1 MAIRTDAG
9 TGVIVSLVVFVLTTV
24 FLLVLSI
31 VFYVGKTEQATLTKG
46 AEQSL
51 TEFVTPAEQSSDA
64 FQAIASLA
72 SSDRS
77 SVAGYLNSQL
87 EDLRQLVSGSRS
99 STLDQ
104 IRAQFADAIGGGG
117 SLTLA
122 FDRMQRQLN
131 ERQQELDA
139 RMVELETA
147 REEVRKL
154 NQDIGVERASREEA
168 VAAAKLEW
176 KGLQEGA
183 IEHGRNV
190 DSFFASRSQR
200 DSDLRNEFSSRMSML
215 EEENDALLEEKAQLV
230 GRVRELQDIV
240 NAGRVAVSDP
250 ALLVDG
256 RVLEVTGSDRV
267 FLNRGS
273 RDRIVLGMTFE
284 IYDDS
289 AQLRPDANGD
299 MPRGK
304 ASVEVIKVGDTT
316 STAKVTRS
324 NRGRPIVRD
333 DILVNALYDPTYQ
346 YKFLV
351 HGRFDANGDGVPE
364 SGHDFVDQRIDDWG
378 GVVIKDDGGI
388 PGDLDFLVLGIQ
400 PTSPRPLPLNASR
413 PMVEQHNRQQEA
425 YNAYMRLFEQA
436 TEAQVP
442 ILNANRLQVLTGS
455 VR

>member
-31 VFYVGKTEQATLTKG
+31 VFYVGKTEQATLAKD

-72 SSDRS
+72 SSERS
-77 SVAGYLNSQL
+77 SVAGYLNGQL

-139 RMVELETA
+139 RMAELETA

-154 NQDIGVERASREEA
+154 NKDIGVERATREES

-200 DSDLRNEFSSRMSML
+200 DSELRNEFSSRMSML
-215 EEENDALLEEKAQLV
+215 EEENDALLEEKAQLA
-230 GRVRELQDIV
+230 GRVRELQEIM

-267 FLNRGS
+267 FLNRGA

-289 AQLRPDANGD
+289 AQLRPDSDGD

-351 HGRFDANGDGVPE
+351 HGRFDANGDGIPE
-364 SGHDFVDQRIDDWG
+364 SGHDFVDQQIDDWG
-378 GVVIKDDGGI
+378 GVVVEDDGGI

-400 PTSPRPLPLNASR
+400 PTSPRPLPLNAS
-413 PMVEQHNRQQEA
+413 PLMVEQHNRQQEA
-425 YNAYMRLFEQA
+425 YEAYMKLFEQA